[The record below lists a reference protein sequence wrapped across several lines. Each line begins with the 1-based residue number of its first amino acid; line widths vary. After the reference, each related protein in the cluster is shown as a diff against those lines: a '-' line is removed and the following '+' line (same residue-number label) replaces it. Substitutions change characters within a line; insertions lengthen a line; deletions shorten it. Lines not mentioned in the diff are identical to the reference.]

1 MASNSA
7 NVKMGVTGVAQFK
20 QSMSQAK
27 QAVKTLDAQL
37 SLTEKQFKASGDAE
51 EYMAKKTAELQ
62 AKLEA
67 QKNVVENAQKAL
79 DEMAKKGVDRNSKA
93 YQDLYREML
102 KTKGEMLDTE
112 NAINGITD
120 AGEEAAE
127 SVENMNEQLKTIGD
141 GISIQNVNN
150 ALDNISDGMGNV
162 IKKAWKMGEAIVNAT
177 LGAGSWADEIMT
189 TAAQYEDTLNIFGG
203 GKSATETLQRMRKTA
218 NLIDTDVDTIL
229 SAQDKLKKN
238 KESADKSAMGAW
250 AYLGID
256 PTGKNDLDL
265 FWETGEAI
273 AALGDTEDKVSY
285 AQKLFGKSW
294 RELLPLFNA
303 GRDEY
308 EETMDSWNIVED
320 EHLDNLGKMD
330 DQYQKLQSEWETF
343 KNELLET
350 FSGPLTVGME
360 KLTGFVQQ
368 LNDYLDTPEGQA
380 MLKQMGD
387 TITQL
392 IEDLTKV
399 SPEDVINGLKGV
411 VDGIT
416 GGLKWIA
423 DNSETVVGAVKAFIG
438 AWAALEGAKGVATAL
453 QLINGLNGL
462 KGGPKGTNGGSG
474 GSGSDPVVKASPFFG
489 TATTA
494 ASKAASVLSASGML
508 PAVGLDMFLNQTNAG
523 RALRDGTDILEGV
536 NKDLEE
542 KAEEIQKNSE
552 SFLDNWNPANPN
564 ANPIARMIGAKYG
577 IQPAQTPELGSDWN
591 TTGEE
596 VDLTQARLKSA
607 RNGLPDLDDAT
618 DKMEKAAADL
628 TGGSDA
634 QKQSSSEMLQAAGTL
649 EGMPALVYDAILAGM
664 SQIKIFI
671 DGQQAGGILSPF
683 VNSAFASAVG
693 AFKP

>member
-203 GKSATETLQRMRKTA
+203 GKNAAETLQRMRKTA

-250 AYLGID
+250 AYLGINPD
-256 PTGKNDLDL
+256 GKNDLDL

-330 DQYQKLQSEWETF
+330 DQYQTLQGEWETF
-343 KNELLET
+343 KNELLST
-350 FSGPLTVGME
+350 FAGPLTTGME
-360 KLTGFVQQ
+360 KITGLFEA

-416 GGLKWIA
+416 GGLKWI
-423 DNSETVVGAVKAFIG
+423 SEHSGEVVGAVEAFIG
-438 AWAALEGAKGVATAL
+438 AWAVIKTAEGVTTVMK
-453 QLINGLNGL
+453 LISGIQGL
-462 KGGPKGTNGGSG
+462 TSG
-474 GSGSDPVVKASPFFG
+474 GAAAGAAAGASWGGAF
-489 TATTA
+489 
-494 ASKAASVLSASGML
+494 ASAVLKAAPWLFALYEILKPSEGGNDDVVDVNGNLMQEARE
-508 PAVGLDMFLNQTNAG
+508 AG
-523 RALRDGTDILEGV
+523 F
-536 NKDLEE
+536 
-542 KAEEIQKNSE
+542 EIGNNGE
-552 SFLDNWNPANPN
+552 I
-564 ANPIARMIGAKYG
+564 IAPKKKYSYE
-577 IQPAQTPELGSDWN
+577 IENLPELGSEWN

-683 VNSAFASAVG
+683 INNAFATSVG
-693 AFKP
+693 SFKP

>member
-1 MASNSA
+1 MASNRA
-7 NVKMGVTGVAQFK
+7 NVKLGVTGVAQFK

-67 QKNVVENAQKAL
+67 QKTVVESAEKAL

-127 SVENMNEQLKTIGD
+127 SVENMNEQLQTIGD
-141 GISIQNVNN
+141 GISIQNVND
-150 ALDNISDGMGNV
+150 ALDKISDGMGNV
-162 IKKAWKMGEAIVNAT
+162 IKKAWKMGEAIVQAT

-203 GKSATETLQRMRKTA
+203 GKSAAETLQRMRKTA

-250 AYLGID
+250 AYLGINPD
-256 PTGKNDLDL
+256 GKNDLDL

-416 GGLKWIA
+416 DGLKWIA
-423 DNSETVVGAVKAFIG
+423 DNSELVVGAVEAFIG
-438 AWAALEGAKGVATAL
+438 AWAVIKTAEGVTTVMK
-453 QLINGLNGL
+453 LISGIQGL
-462 KGGPKGTNGGSG
+462 TSG
-474 GSGSDPVVKASPFFG
+474 GAAAGAAAGASWGGAF
-489 TATTA
+489 
-494 ASKAASVLSASGML
+494 ASAVLKAAPWLLALYEILKPSDTSDTPIIETDANGNQYDMSKYHFVADKTGNRVLVEENPWEEDGSI
-508 PAVGLDMFLNQTNAG
+508 VLDPYKNNVTPQEKFDTQY
-523 RALRDGTDILEGV
+523 DGEVYDKLQQRISNT
-536 NKDLEE
+536 K
-542 KAEEIQKNSE
+542 
-552 SFLDNWNPANPN
+552 
-564 ANPIARMIGAKYG
+564 
-577 IQPAQTPELGSDWN
+577 GS
-591 TTGEE
+591 
-596 VDLTQARLKSA
+596 
-607 RNGLPDLDDAT
+607 LPDLDDAT

-683 VNSAFASAVG
+683 INNAFAASVG
-693 AFKP
+693 LFKP